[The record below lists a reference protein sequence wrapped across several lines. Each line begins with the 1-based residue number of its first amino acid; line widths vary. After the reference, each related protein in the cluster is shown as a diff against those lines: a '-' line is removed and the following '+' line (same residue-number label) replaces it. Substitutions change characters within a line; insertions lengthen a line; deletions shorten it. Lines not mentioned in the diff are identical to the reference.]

1 MTAMTSDES
10 NRLFEVGDDGGA
22 EPFEEDGL
30 RRQTDFQSRA
40 RRAGADFKEMAIR
53 WLINAGATIEHLDF
67 EIDDVPVDAQLRGS
81 NGRSFLVIVRGTPYE
96 HSQSGFRKTDTL
108 EKAGFR
114 AIHLARCQD
123 LPILL
128 VTSDL
133 PDRESKAGRYLAKLD
148 GDVWDVVAYRADLR
162 GFHRL
167 QRAFAG
173 AVDAVSPGALWRAP
187 VGTAEETLFDS
198 EPDEAPIEIPQKP
211 AVNDDE
217 AHPPT

>member
-1 MTAMTSDES
+1 MTSDGS
-10 NRLFEVGDDGGA
+10 NRLFEVGDGGGA

-30 RRQTDFQSRA
+30 RQRTDFQSRA
-40 RRAGADFKEMAIR
+40 PRAGADFKEIAIR
-53 WLINAGATIEHLDF
+53 WLIRAGAEVERLDF
-67 EIDDVPVDAQLRGS
+67 EVDDIPVDTQVRGS
-81 NGRSFLVIVRGTPYE
+81 NGRSFMVIIRGTPYA
-96 HSQSGFRKTDTL
+96 HAQSGFRKTDTL

-114 AIHLARCQD
+114 AMHLARCQA

-148 GDVWDVVAYRADLR
+148 GDVWDAVAYRADLR

-167 QRAFAG
+167 QQAFTG
-173 AVDAVSPGALWRAP
+173 PVDAAPPRALWRAP
-187 VGTAEETLFDS
+187 VGVDEETLFDS
-198 EPDEAPIEIPQKP
+198 EPIEAPVETPRRP

-217 AHPPT
+217 PHPSP